1 MAAISGSIT
10 EIINT
15 HLARNEFNSQD
26 AIVLIT
32 KQLIERNREERASV
46 AIDFERADYVR
57 ASKEIA
63 RMTKFKDKVA
73 DNVAAA
79 NKARSAL
86 EWAESYLTSA
96 KTELTRLL
104 GSTSGTDRAATASV
118 FDGFIQS
125 INSKVSGANVTVDG
139 Y

>member
-1 MAAISGSIT
+1 M
-10 EIINT
+10 
-15 HLARNEFNSQD
+15 
-26 AIVLIT
+26 
-32 KQLIERNREERASV
+32 IERNREERASV
-46 AIDFERADYVR
+46 AIDYERADYVR

-96 KTELTRLL
+96 KTELTNYWDQPPAQIEQLPP
-104 GSTSGTDRAATASV
+104 ASSMV
-118 FDGFIQS
+118 LSKALIQE
-125 INSKVSGANVTVDG
+125 
-139 Y
+139 